1 MKQAAP
7 EDNRRERLLFLG
19 SGLILVG
26 TLLVGISR
34 EQHWGERF
42 LNLNLVA
49 RNAEGL
55 SAGQEVRISGL
66 QVGQVRSLQLQPD
79 ATVSVNLQV
88 AERYANLVG
97 PRTIA
102 SQGQVGFVGDHY
114 LVLSADPRGQKSDLA
129 LHQMQGKTIPYQ
141 QPAAISSL
149 MQELNT
155 TQKALQATLHNTT
168 KLSGKDVP
176 DTLRDVRKALG
187 SVEALSA
194 VVQQE
199 TAATA
204 PTLRQTLTQISATG
218 ASAEATSNQ
227 AQQVLAETKP
237 ILVDTLK
244 ELQDLSSISRRLLR
258 LLAGLG
264 EILNETPTD
273 PSR

>member
-1 MKQAAP
+1 M
-7 EDNRRERLLFLG
+7 LFLG
-19 SGLILVG
+19 SGLVLVVA
-26 TLLVGISR
+26 LLMGVSR

-42 LNLNLVA
+42 LTLKLVA
-49 RNAEGL
+49 SNAEGL
-55 SAGQEVRISGL
+55 KAGQEVRISGL
-66 QVGQVRSLQLQPD
+66 QVGQVKDLQLQPN
-79 ATVSVNLQV
+79 ATVNVELQV
-88 AERYANLVG
+88 SERYASLVG
-97 PRTIA
+97 PKTVA

-114 LVLSADPRGQKSDLA
+114 LVLSADPREQKSDLA

-155 TQKALQATLHNTT
+155 TQKALQATLRNTT

-218 ASAEATSNQ
+218 ASAEVTSNR
-227 AQQVLAETKP
+227 ANEVLTETKP
-237 ILVDTLK
+237 ILLNTLK
-244 ELQDLSSISRRLLR
+244 ELQELSSISRKLIQM
-258 LLAGLG
+258 LAGLG
-264 EILNETPTD
+264 ELLNETPTD